1 MKKILTII
9 QAILIGVWT
18 MFCGLFG
25 MLLLLFTWNQRF
37 VMLVMSHYI
46 WSPVICAVSG
56 VRIEKQGLENI
67 DKKNSAIYVAN
78 HSSLFDIVAV
88 CRASP
93 VPLFYVA
100 KIELK
105 KIPIMGHFMSA
116 VGMIFI
122 DRKNKERAMQSMRLA
137 GEKIKNGKNIISFP
151 EGTRSKDGN
160 VQLFRRGSFIIAKS
174 GDIPIQPI
182 SIKGA
187 YEVLSA
193 GTSNLNSG
201 RIKVYFHPPILA
213 SDYGSMSEEV
223 LAEHCRKI
231 VDSKIASM

>member
-1 MKKILTII
+1 MKRILTII
-9 QAILIGVWT
+9 QAVLIGIWT
-18 MFCGLFG
+18 AFCGLLG
-25 MLLLLFTWNQRF
+25 LVLLLLTWNQRF
-37 VMLVMSHYI
+37 VMLLMSHFI
-46 WSPVICAVSG
+46 WSPVICLVSG
-56 VRIEKQGLENI
+56 VRIEKMGLENI
-67 DKKNSAIYVAN
+67 DRSNSAIYVAN

-105 KIPIMGHFMSA
+105 KVPIMGQFMSA

-122 DRKNKERAMQSMRLA
+122 DRKNKERAMKSMQEA
-137 GEKIKNGKNIISFP
+137 GKKIKNGKNIISFP
-151 EGTRSKDGN
+151 EGTRSKDGS
-160 VQLFRRGSFIIAKS
+160 VHLFRRGSFIIAKS

-193 GTSNLNSG
+193 GTTNLNAG
-201 RIKVYFHPPILA
+201 KIKVYFHPPIQPQ
-213 SDYGSMSEEV
+213 DYAAMSEEM
-223 LAEHCRKI
+223 LAEHCRKLVEAQI
-231 VDSKIASM
+231 ERM

>member
-1 MKKILTII
+1 
-9 QAILIGVWT
+9 
-18 MFCGLFG
+18 
-25 MLLLLFTWNQRF
+25 
-37 VMLVMSHYI
+37 MSHYI
-46 WSPVICAVSG
+46 WSPVICVISG
-56 VRIEKQGLENI
+56 VRVEKQGVENI
-67 DKKNSAIYVAN
+67 DKNNSAIYVAN

-122 DRKNKERAMQSMRLA
+122 DRKNKERAMQSMALA

-151 EGTRSKDGN
+151 EGTRSKDGS

-193 GTSNLNSG
+193 GTSNLNAG
-201 RIKVYFHPPILA
+201 KIKVYFHPPVKA
-213 SDYGSMSEEV
+213 SEYASMSEEA
-223 LAEHCRKI
+223 LAEYCRKK
-231 VDSKIASM
+231 VESKIGSM